1 MERIIFCHGKQKTL
15 VGKTLVRV
23 EQTEVENVSA
33 TWEKIMDKGYVRMR
47 TYVRGNQQSMK
58 EKSLYE
64 EKSYIDKDSGSR

>member
-1 MERIIFCHGKQKTL
+1 M
-15 VGKTLVRV
+15 RV

-58 EKSLYE
+58 EKSSCE